1 MELSGEEKLLG
12 AGGVKL
18 GPPML
23 ASIKFDSKTLVKK
36 FLTTAPEI
44 QLVLNLST
52 RQRADKSKVEVQGPL
67 LQCFSAVQTSYI
79 NICIH
84 Y

>member
-1 MELSGEEKLLG
+1 M
-12 AGGVKL
+12 
-18 GPPML
+18 GPPIL

-36 FLTTAPEI
+36 FLTTAPESK
-44 QLVLNLST
+44 LVFILST

-67 LQCFSAVQTSYI
+67 LQCFPAVQTSYI